1 MNKNVNNEDKDS
13 SEKKKPFIRQI
24 SKWAD
29 LEANDGKNSI
39 KILKRRYVPNLI
51 YV

>member
-1 MNKNVNNEDKDS
+1 M
-13 SEKKKPFIRQI
+13 

-29 LEANDGKNSI
+29 LEVHDGKSNI

-51 YV
+51 YVQNKEDLVKQLCSIG

>member
-1 MNKNVNNEDKDS
+1 M
-13 SEKKKPFIRQI
+13 

-29 LEANDGKNSI
+29 LEVYDGKNNI